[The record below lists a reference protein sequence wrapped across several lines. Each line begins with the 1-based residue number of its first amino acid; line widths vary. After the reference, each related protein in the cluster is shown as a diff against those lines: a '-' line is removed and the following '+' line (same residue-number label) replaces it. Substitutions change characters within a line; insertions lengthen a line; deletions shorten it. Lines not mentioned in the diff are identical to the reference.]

1 MQRYFLLS
9 VFVLLTASAF
19 GINRRMMEDKTL
31 VGFQAGYMLPM
42 GAYGKDVN
50 GAVGGGIRGKYF
62 GTNTFAIGF
71 DFGFFAP
78 TIQPNRI
85 TVITDSLNLTL
96 EKEQYFHRI
105 SDTVKISG
113 VTGKSQ
119 YIPFSLSF
127 ECYLPK
133 SALNNFRP
141 YAGMGL
147 GLTMVNKHY
156 NVTYNAPKTEES
168 GILRLEREVQ
178 PTSTKG
184 YLSIQPALGFLYT
197 IDEVWNINVDIR
209 YNQLLGEQ
217 KGGTLSVHFS
227 VLWDLSFKYVR

>member
-1 MQRYFLLS
+1 

-42 GAYGKDVN
+42 GAYGKEAN
-50 GAVGGGIRGKYF
+50 GAIGGGVRGKYF

-71 DFGFFAP
+71 DLGFFAP
-78 TIQPNRI
+78 KTHDNRI
-85 TVITDSLNLTL
+85 AFITDSLLIPTL

-113 VTGKSQ
+113 VTGTSQ

-133 SALNNFRP
+133 SAFNNFRP
-141 YAGMGL
+141 YAGIGL
-147 GLTMVNKHY
+147 GLTMINQHY

-178 PTSTKG
+178 PSSTRG
-184 YLSIQPALGFLYT
+184 YMSIQPALGFLYT

-209 YNQLLGEQ
+209 YNQLFGEQ
-217 KGGTLSVHFS
+217 KGGALSVHFG